1 MAKQSKQHWERV
13 AIVGVGLIGGSIG
26 KDLLQRGLA
35 REVIGIGRRASTLRT
50 AKQVGAVTTTTLS
63 LERGVAR
70 ADLIIVCT
78 PVVQIAADVRRV
90 VAACPPAA
98 LITDAGST
106 KAALVAELEG
116 SLPAETRFVGSHPLA
131 GSEKSGPAAATAG
144 LFVDR
149 TVVVTPTAHTRPD
162 DLRAVED
169 FWKSLGAKVVTMT
182 ADEHDRVIAA
192 TSHLPHL
199 AASALAACTSTDGAA
214 KLVARG
220 WLDTTRIAAGDP
232 GLWKQ
237 ILQVNRAHVLTALG
251 RYEKVLSSLREAL
264 ERGDE
269 AGLEQILLEAKRTRD
284 ALGS

>member
-1 MAKQSKQHWERV
+1 VAKRSKQHWERV

-26 KDLLQRGLA
+26 KDLLERGLT
-35 REVIGIGRRASTLRT
+35 RDVVGIGRRESTLRT
-50 AKQVGAVTTTTLS
+50 AKKMGAVTTTTLT
-63 LERGVAR
+63 LERGVVG

-78 PVVQIAADVRRV
+78 PVGRIAEDVRRV
-90 VAACPPAA
+90 AAACPPTA

-106 KAALVAELEG
+106 KAAIVAELEG

-131 GSEKSGPAAATAG
+131 GGEKSGPAAATAG

-149 TVVVTPTAHTRPD
+149 TVVVTPGANTRLD
-162 DLRAVED
+162 DERAVSD
-169 FWKSLGAKVVTMT
+169 FWKSLGAKVVRMT

-199 AASALAACTSTDGAA
+199 AASALAACMKKDGQA
-214 KLVARG
+214 LVARG

-232 GLWKQ
+232 ALWKQ

-251 RYEKVLSSLREAL
+251 RYEKVLALLRDAL

-269 AGLEQILLEAKRTRD
+269 AALEQILLEAKRTRD